1 MRIGG
6 ALLGVLVLGGLALQP
21 TRLAA
26 QEHTFLQS
34 SAGPTIDDYVN
45 QAGPDVKIVPH
56 GALKIDGR
64 MVNCGKRPT
73 VLNSN
78 FDSWG
83 GAFPGFVILNT
94 KKINGLSTAVK
105 LYVYSHE
112 CGHQFVG
119 PDETKADLFA
129 IRRGGEMGLAR
140 RRGHGGHL
148 RLHLDSE
155 GRFGASARTGALR
168 DHAQV
173 LYEADRERHRPV
185 GKRKPAIRL
194 GAKGEHPRPAIA
206 AASRGRRTLQAAS
219 QGSFTR
225 HPDLRN

>member
-6 ALLGVLVLGGLALQP
+6 ALLGLLALCGVALTP
-21 TRLAA
+21 ERSSA
-26 QEHTFLQS
+26 QEHTFLS
-34 SAGPTIDDYVN
+34 TTAGPTVEDYMS
-45 QAGPDVKIVPH
+45 QAGPDAKLVPH
-56 GALKIDGR
+56 GSLKIDGR
-64 MVNCGKRPT
+64 QVNCGKRPT

-129 IRRGGEMGLAR
+129 IRRGVKWGW
-140 RRGHGGHL
+140 
-148 RLHLDSE
+148 LDAVGMEDICAFISTLKGDSVHPPGTE
-155 GRFGASARTGALR
+155 RCDTMRKYYNTLIESGTG
-168 DHAQV
+168 QS
-173 LYEADRERHRPV
+173 
-185 GKRKPAIRL
+185 
-194 GAKGEHPRPAIA
+194 A
-206 AASRGRRTLQAAS
+206 AASPAPTSRQRANTLAPQ
-219 QGSFTR
+219 
-225 HPDLRN
+225 